1 MAVLLRKVRRTN
13 AAAASVLEQADF
25 RTDSE
30 IRSLTRA
37 DLHELFPGPEK
48 LKLRRIIFRIIK
60 KHKPINV
67 LLKELEGFILP
78 YSLRDSLSCSG
89 VLVDYLHTL
98 KDMKDQLNNVQSV
111 IEAHINLLEDISKA
125 QPHQKQ
131 DSDVLSSPGTK
142 APSLSPEP
150 DITPENGHSY
160 AAQVMYQMVVGG
172 KTFDAHLQLMAEVQA
187 QVQCQVQLISCSQ
200 DGQVLIVFCPITSRT
215 GADVDGA
222 MRNVTGEGPVILV
235 LMHHTLNIR
244 HTATRRMWSDYSNI
258 VLHVN
263 IFYHKKAHGLLK
275 CQENN
280 AAVIQI
286 QNKLLEYCTPRSK
299 WAVTGGYN
307 SPDIDS
313 CSHLDGE
320 GSEFGF
326 RLFDSDSSSSSTS
339 SSNSDTKSI
348 WGPVE

>member
-67 LLKELEGFILP
+67 LLKELEGFVLP

-98 KDMKDQLNNVQSV
+98 KGMKDQLNNVQSV
-111 IEAHINLLEDISKA
+111 IEAHIHLLEDISKA
-125 QPHQKQ
+125 QPHQEQ

-142 APSLSPEP
+142 APSLSPAP
-150 DITPENGHSY
+150 YITPENGHSY

-187 QVQCQVQLISCSQ
+187 QVRGRVQLLSCSK
-200 DGQVLIVFCPITSRT
+200 DGQVFLVFCPVTSRT

-222 MRNVTGEGPVILV
+222 MRNVTGGEPVILV
-235 LMHHTLNIR
+235 LMHHTLSIR
-244 HTATRRMWSDYSNI
+244 PTATRRMWSDYSNI

-263 IFYHKKAHGLLK
+263 IFYHKKARGLLK

-339 SSNSDTKSI
+339 SSNSDAKSI

>member
-1 MAVLLRKVRRTN
+1 MAVLLRKVRRTD

-98 KDMKDQLNNVQSV
+98 KDMKDQMNNVQSV

-125 QPHQKQ
+125 QPLRER
-131 DSDVLSSPGTK
+131 DS
-142 APSLSPEP
+142 
-150 DITPENGHSY
+150 
-160 AAQVMYQMVVGG
+160 VMYQMVVGG

-187 QVQCQVQLISCSQ
+187 QVQCQVQLVSCSQ

-215 GADVDGA
+215 GADVDGV
-222 MRNVTGEGPVILV
+222 MRKVTGEEPVILV

-244 HTATRRMWSDYSNI
+244 DTATRRKWSDCSNI

-326 RLFDSDSSSSSTS
+326 RLFDSDSSSSTS

-348 WGPVE
+348 WGRVE

>member
-1 MAVLLRKVRRTN
+1 MAVLLRKVRRTD

-98 KDMKDQLNNVQSV
+98 KDMKDQMNNVQSV

-125 QPHQKQ
+125 QPLRER
-131 DSDVLSSPGTK
+131 DSDLLSNPGTK
-142 APSLSPEP
+142 ASSLSSEP
-150 DITPENGHSY
+150 YITPENRHSY

-187 QVQCQVQLISCSQ
+187 QVQCQVQLVSCSQ

-215 GADVDGA
+215 GADVDGV
-222 MRNVTGEGPVILV
+222 MRKVTGEEPVILV

-244 HTATRRMWSDYSNI
+244 DTATRRKWSDCSNI

-326 RLFDSDSSSSSTS
+326 RLFDSDSSSSTS

-348 WGPVE
+348 WGRVE

>member
-1 MAVLLRKVRRTN
+1 MSILLRKVRRTN

-25 RTDSE
+25 CTDSE
-30 IRSLTRA
+30 IQSLTRE

-48 LKLRRIIFRIIK
+48 LKLRRTLLRIIK

-67 LLKELEGFILP
+67 LLNKLQGFILP

-89 VLVDYLHTL
+89 VLVDYLHAL
-98 KDMKDQLNNVQSV
+98 RDMKAQLNNVQSF

-125 QPHQKQ
+125 QPHQEQ
-131 DSDVLSSPGTK
+131 VSDVLSDPGTK
-142 APSLSPEP
+142 VSSPPLEPYNAPM
-150 DITPENGHSY
+150 NGHPY
-160 AAQVMYQMVVGG
+160 EAQVMYQMVVGG
-172 KTFDAHLQLMAEVQA
+172 KTFDAHLQLMAKVQA
-187 QVQCQVQLISCSQ
+187 QVQNQVQLISCSQ

-215 GADVDGA
+215 RVDVDEA
-222 MRNVTGEGPVILV
+222 MSNVIGDEPVILV
-235 LMHHTLNIR
+235 LMHHTLDIK
-244 HTATRRMWSDYSNI
+244 HTATRRTWSDYSNI

-263 IFYHKKAHGLLK
+263 IFYHKTVHGLLK

-286 QNKLLEYCTPRSK
+286 QNKLLEYCTPGSK
-299 WAVTGGYN
+299 WAVTGEYN
-307 SPDIDS
+307 RPDIDS
-313 CSHLDGE
+313 YSHLDGG

-326 RLFDSDSSSSSTS
+326 RLFDSGSSSSSSS